1 MNTWITIIKNDNS
14 ASRFFHY
21 AIIAVIL
28 IAALYRWFLRRN
40 RIDELHERKHHRQN
54 NIDHTNPQNDETGD
68 D

>member
-1 MNTWITIIKNDNS
+1 MLTNEMYLLFGIL
-14 ASRFFHY
+14 FV